1 MADTDVWALSS
12 IGSPAGTDRIPIS
25 TGSGAGGYSLR
36 GDFLWKNGSGDFQ
49 WNGRFGIGTAPSVSH
64 HVKSNGEIARFETIT
79 SRTNGLCHT
88 EFHDP
93 SGRKGLF
100 GFAGVGNDNFS
111 LISEMSGKMTFGT
124 NGYSVELATNGYF
137 HPASDNGQAVGAA
150 ANRWNVVYAASGSI
164 NTSDEREKTWRGAP
178 TEAELRAAKRIVAEL
193 GFYQWNDAIAE
204 NGADGA
210 RYHFGVR
217 AQQVWAIMADEEL
230 IDPLDDEVTP
240 DCKYA
245 FLCWDEWDAI
255 EPVEAVEEERD
266 EDDNII
272 VHAQPAQPGREA
284 GNRFGV
290 RSDQLTM
297 FLIAAQEERLAA
309 LEAAL

>member
-12 IGSPAGTDRIPIS
+12 IGSPAATDRIPIA

-36 GDFLWKNGSGDFQ
+36 GEFLWVNNSG
-49 WNGRFGIGTAPSVSH
+49 NVGLGEAAPAAKF
-64 HVKSNGEIARFETIT
+64 HVKSSGGMVRLETTTVRGSGSCYQGFYDPTGE
-79 SRTNGLCHT
+79 
-88 EFHDP
+88 
-93 SGRKGLF
+93 KGF
-100 GFAGVGNDNFS
+100 VGYAGGNDDFFLYNSMSARLIFGVSNLAVWQILSSGNFGP
-111 LISEMSGKMTFGT
+111 IADNT
-124 NGYSVELATNGYF
+124 YDLASAGERIRNSF
-137 HPASDNGQAVGAA
+137 FAVSPT
-150 ANRWNVVYAASGSI
+150 V
-164 NTSDEREKTWRGAP
+164 TSDERGKTWHGAP
-178 TEAELRAAKRIVAEL
+178 NAAELRAAKRIIAEL

-204 NGADGA
+204 KGADGA

-217 AQQVWAIMADEEL
+217 AQQVWAILADEEL

-297 FLIAAQEERLAA
+297 FLIAAQEARLAA